1 MMKKIYSTTIINTG
15 GREGEVFSPDKS
27 FSYQVT
33 SPGPHQENKTNPEQ
47 LFAAAYSS
55 CFNSALELVMAKE
68 GINSKS
74 TVKATVSLYS
84 DDSSGFQVGVVLSVA
99 IPEVDHETAKKL
111 VQAAHE
117 VCPYS
122 KATRGNITVELEVE

>member
-1 MMKKIYSTTIINTG
+1 MKKIYSTTIINTG

-55 CFNSALELVMAKE
+55 CFNSALELVMANQK
-68 GINSKS
+68 ITSKS
-74 TVKATVSLYS
+74 TVKATVSLFS
-84 DDSSGFQVGVVLSVA
+84 DEESGFQVGVVLSVK
-99 IPEVDHETAKKL
+99 IDDVDRETAEAL
-111 VQAAHE
+111 VKAAHE

-122 KATRGNITVELEVE
+122 KATRGNISVELEVE